1 MDLIFDAALS
11 TTTRSTLGKTIGFRR
26 KMLGLTREQL
36 ATLANINLKDVIRIE
51 AGESPQIDDYILL
64 IKGMDGDI
72 YVRWNS

>member
-11 TTTRSTLGKTIGFRR
+11 TTTRSTLGKTVSFRR
-26 KMLGLTREQL
+26 KMLGLTREKL
-36 ATLANINLKDVIRIE
+36 ATLANINLRDVIRIE
-51 AGESPQIDDYILL
+51 AGESLQIDDYIML